1 MIYHVFQKADSEQVK
16 QFHFPSGS
24 NHWGFKNFV
33 SGLYIQVTLVGLLF
47 YFYPI
52 TIGVIIQLSFMCLF
66 KDSSRFRMFQVYLVV
81 QREFWEVCPWK
92 YLYSLNHS
100 WKKKNKPQNLFFP
113 IKTIFCPRL
122 LNLALFVFKINLPR

>member
-100 WKKKNKPQNLFFP
+100 WKKKNKPQNLFFSNQNYLLSSSL
-113 IKTIFCPRL
+113 KFGSFCFQ
-122 LNLALFVFKINLPR
+122 N

>member
-24 NHWGFKNFV
+24 NHWGFKKFV

-47 YFYPI
+47 YFYSI

-81 QREFWEVCPWK
+81 QREFWDLCPWK

-100 WKKKNKPQNLFFP
+100 WKKKKTTTKFLFSNQNYLLSSSLKFGS
-113 IKTIFCPRL
+113 FC
-122 LNLALFVFKINLPR
+122 FKIPC